1 MATFREEI
9 IHMIREMPEDAS
21 VEDIMAELYFRKKVD
36 RGLQQLKAGQVLT
49 HDQARERLKKWLE

>member
-1 MATFREEI
+1 MTIKEEI
-9 IHMIREMPEDAS
+9 IPMIHQMPEDAR
-21 VEDIMAELYFRKKVD
+21 VEDIVAELYFRKKVD

>member
-1 MATFREEI
+1 MATIREEI
-9 IHMIREMPEDAS
+9 IHMIRQMPEDAS

-36 RGLQQLKAGQVLT
+36 KGLQQLKEGQVLT

>member
-1 MATFREEI
+1 MATIREEI
-9 IHMIREMPEDAS
+9 IHMIRQMPEDAS

-36 RGLQQLKAGQVLT
+36 RGLQQLKADQVLT

>member
-49 HDQARERLKKWLE
+49 HDQARDRLKKWLE